1 MGRTPHSQIS
11 ERVDEIEQ
19 QLKLSLRPVQPDR
32 EFVDHL
38 YTRLT
43 SPSITVLERR
53 RESLAFSLLL
63 AAAALLLGVVLI
75 VLMRLLRKN
84 E

>member
-53 RESLAFSLLL
+53 ESLAFSLLL